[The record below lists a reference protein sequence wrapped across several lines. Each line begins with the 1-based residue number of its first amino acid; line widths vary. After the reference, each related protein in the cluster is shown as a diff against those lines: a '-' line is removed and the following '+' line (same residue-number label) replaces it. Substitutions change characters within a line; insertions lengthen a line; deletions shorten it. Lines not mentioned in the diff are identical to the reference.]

1 VSPTRTP
8 RVAVAAPA
16 SRHGTTSRFRLLA
29 DAVKEHQRSVTEA
42 ARPLR
47 DRDRAL
53 YERLEQLER
62 SLPSL

>member
-29 DAVKEHQRSVTEA
+29 DAVEEHRRAVAESG
-42 ARPLR
+42 RPLR
-47 DRDRAL
+47 DRDSAL
-53 YERLEQLER
+53 YERLEALER
-62 SLPSL
+62 SLPHR